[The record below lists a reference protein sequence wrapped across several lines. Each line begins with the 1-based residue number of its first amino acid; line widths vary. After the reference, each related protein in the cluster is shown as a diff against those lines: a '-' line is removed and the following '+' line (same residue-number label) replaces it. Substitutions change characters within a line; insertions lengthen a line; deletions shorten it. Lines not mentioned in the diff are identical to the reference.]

1 MQNPASH
8 DFHAAHD
15 DLVRNMVVFV
25 APDKPQLDE
34 LRDAARSF
42 LAWDSVVADHEEL
55 NLDAQQ
61 RRHAD
66 TYRCHLTKA

>member
-1 MQNPASH
+1 
-8 DFHAAHD
+8 
-15 DLVRNMVVFV
+15 MVVFV
-25 APDKPQLDE
+25 APDKPRLE
-34 LRDAARSF
+34 KLRDAARSF